1 MDSTY
6 VQTPPVMGQSPFFYY
21 NPDPKPDNRQHG
33 HFSPH
38 PNVQVQTY
46 HPHVHPVP
54 STPTYSRPTSS
65 CSQPPMPMQ
74 MFNAAMQSS
83 MTPMASPRPMYQKP
97 TILIH
102 EHNSRLYD
110 SESVDAEAYYFPS
123 TPPLSS
129 PGSSADSPSSYDI
142 LPTPLEQSSFF
153 GIENFDGVK
162 EGCRG
167 EVQSENL
174 AGLDWARCGSPPM
187 TPVFIHPPSLMTN
200 ASELLSATACPSL
213 SPSPSPYPRS
223 AISEQQDFDF
233 CDPRNLTVGAN
244 DSSNNPTLSVAF
256 PTLPTLCPGDEEEHK
271 LMLGGEIS
279 HKVAEN
285 HSFDFAHSHHG
296 LPIFEELSDLD
307 SEDEFVNGLVNFP
320 ATDNVHF
327 IGNKRQR
334 TDSTLSADDSFLCD
348 NDFEDFD
355 ESEQFAV
362 ACLPSPLSS
371 TNECDVLP
379 QKRNK
384 KATTE
389 YLDDDS
395 TEFDAMVRSRKFTV
409 PMDAAA
415 GGQAQEASEGQQ
427 QTSTAASQSGSDNVG
442 NNAMGPGSDAGT
454 GAPQQAPVNRRG
466 RKQSLTEDPSKTFVC
481 ELCNRRFRRQEHLK
495 RHYRSLH
502 TQDKPFECHECGK
515 KFSRSDNLSQ
525 HARTHGSGAIL
536 MGVLEDGEL
545 PSDHKYGESD
555 SEPEIRNYGKVLYQV
570 AAAAPG
576 SDGEP
581 SSSDSDSQSR
591 KKRKRSE

>member
-6 VQTPPVMGQSPFFYY
+6 VQPPPVMGQSPFFYY

-38 PNVQVQTY
+38 PNMQVQTY
-46 HPHVHPVP
+46 QHVLP

-74 MFNAAMQSS
+74 VFNASMQAS

-97 TILIH
+97 TILIQ

-110 SESVDAEAYYFPS
+110 SESLDADTYYFPS

-129 PGSSADSPSSYDI
+129 PGSSAASPSSYDI
-142 LPTPLEQSSFF
+142 LPTPLEHTSFF
-153 GIENFDGVK
+153 GIESFEGVK
-162 EGCRG
+162 EGCQG

-244 DSSNNPTLSVAF
+244 DSLNPTLSIAF
-256 PTLPTLCPGDEEEHK
+256 PTLPTLCTGDGEEQK
-271 LMLGGEIS
+271 LMLRGGIA
-279 HKVAEN
+279 HKAAEN
-285 HSFDFAHSHHG
+285 NFFDYTAHAHHG

-327 IGNKRQR
+327 VGSKRQR
-334 TDSTLSADDSFLCD
+334 TESTLSADDSFLCD

-362 ACLPSPLSS
+362 ACLPSPPSS
-371 TNECDVLP
+371 ASEESDALP
-379 QKRNK
+379 EKHNNK
-384 KATTE
+384 AKAE
-389 YLDDDS
+389 DIYDDS

-409 PMDAAA
+409 PMDAAEGA
-415 GGQAQEASEGQQ
+415 PAQEASEGQQ
-427 QTSTAASQSGSDNVG
+427 QNSTAASQSGSENAG
-442 NNAMGPGSDAGT
+442 NNATSPGSNEGT
-454 GAPQQAPVNRRG
+454 RATQQAPVNRRG

-545 PSDHKYGESD
+545 PSDHRYGESD

-576 SDGEP
+576 SDGDP

>member
-6 VQTPPVMGQSPFFYY
+6 VQPPPVMGQSPFFYY

-38 PNVQVQTY
+38 PNIQVQQTY
-46 HPHVHPVP
+46 QHVHTVP

-74 MFNAAMQSS
+74 VFNASLQSS

-97 TILIH
+97 TILIQ
-102 EHNSRLYD
+102 EHNARLYD
-110 SESVDAEAYYFPS
+110 SESLDADAYYFPS

-129 PGSSADSPSSYDI
+129 PGSSADSPSSYDL
-142 LPTPLEQSSFF
+142 LPTPLEHTSFF
-153 GIENFDGVK
+153 GIENFEGVK
-162 EGCRG
+162 EGCQG

-187 TPVFIHPPSLMTN
+187 TPVFIHPPSLTSN

-244 DSSNNPTLSVAF
+244 DSPNPTLSVAF

-271 LMLGGEIS
+271 LMLGGELAR
-279 HKVAEN
+279 KAAVN
-285 HSFDFAHSHHG
+285 NFFDYTAPSNHG

-327 IGNKRQR
+327 VGSKRQR
-334 TDSTLSADDSFLCD
+334 TESTLSADDSFLCD

-362 ACLPSPLSS
+362 ACLPSPPSS
-371 TNECDVLP
+371 ASEECDILE
-379 QKRNK
+379 KHNK
-384 KATTE
+384 SKGE
-389 YLDDDS
+389 DIDDDS

-409 PMDAAA
+409 PMDAAEGA
-415 GGQAQEASEGQQ
+415 PAQEAGEGQQ
-427 QTSTAASQSGSDNVG
+427 QNSTAASQSGSDNAG
-442 NNAMGPGSDAGT
+442 NNAT
-454 GAPQQAPVNRRG
+454 G
-466 RKQSLTEDPSKTFVC
+466 
-481 ELCNRRFRRQEHLK
+481 
-495 RHYRSLH
+495 
-502 TQDKPFECHECGK
+502 
-515 KFSRSDNLSQ
+515 
-525 HARTHGSGAIL
+525 
-536 MGVLEDGEL
+536 
-545 PSDHKYGESD
+545 
-555 SEPEIRNYGKVLYQV
+555 
-570 AAAAPG
+570 
-576 SDGEP
+576 
-581 SSSDSDSQSR
+581 
-591 KKRKRSE
+591 